1 MILNAKKRPLI
12 AVALLLTSLG
22 ITTSCIDN
30 SYDLNK
36 DIDMTISA
44 GGEHLAIPVGYTE
57 KITLDKIIEIEEGDD
72 LQLVDGEYHLLKG
85 DDIEPST
92 TKVEDVT
99 IDEIK
104 SNIEKINISKDSSTS
119 SPQQRTSNENKYN
132 TDFEKTGK
140 IEVTAKRIDEAVKE
154 IGELEAKDKVAF
166 DIFINIEGEFSI
178 VKVTNL
184 QIELPDFLVFA
195 DTQDTEGIIIDKDNH
210 KLSFNDFILK
220 KNTTEEQGKFHLQL
234 IAYYFAEKAGTGQ
247 GLVVTNK
254 EINETYDVKVSGT
267 AEVTLGTTTPTV
279 SSNDKL
285 YIIPQIM
292 IAEMN
297 VQNVTGVIQPKITPT
312 NTIVKLENLPD
323 FLSDNEVELEI
334 TNPTISFIANNPLET
349 PIILNGE
356 MLGKKADGSMIE
368 GSTVKIGNGSKD
380 GNKIQLNPGNN
391 IIILSRTGKSNQENS
406 STVQNIQVSD
416 INNLIKKIPDEV
428 NVTLNPVV
436 KNDDYYTVELK
447 EDGYTMEGNYDI
459 DIPLNFGS
467 NLKIVYD
474 ETIDNF
480 DLDLEDVD
488 IKKAILSI
496 NAVNTIPLAM
506 EIKNENVSALDANG
520 NVIKDIDV
528 TVEGTITE
536 SKDGKAE
543 VSSTLNINLNE
554 TAEGAISKLDGL
566 KLKVTAVPGQA
577 TDVQL
582 LSTQWLQLTDMKLK
596 IPNGIKV
603 DLN

>member
-72 LQLVDGEYHLLKG
+72 LQLVDGEYHLLKKG
-85 DDIEPST
+85 NIDNATTEIGEVTVTGTTTIIEATPIAEAAT
-92 TKVEDVT
+92 ELTHGQT
-99 IDEIK
+99 IAASIK
-104 SNIEKINISKDSSTS
+104 
-119 SPQQRTSNENKYN
+119 
-132 TDFEKTGK
+132 KTGT
-140 IEVTAKRIDEAVKE
+140 IEVSAHDIDDAIKE
-154 IGELEAKDKVAF
+154 IGVLKASSPTELIINLGITAGENMDF
-166 DIFINIEGEFSI
+166 DNITFTDLKITFPSILDFEPYTGLSNNILDLDGLTINKGEEKNISLQVKGYKFGNETPDGKKIIGNTLNINEEVIVEGKTTVYVETGSSGTISF
-178 VKVTNL
+178 TPT
-184 QIELPDFLVFA
+184 IEL
-195 DTQDTEGIIIDKDNH
+195 Q
-210 KLSFNDFILK
+210 
-220 KNTTEEQGKFHLQL
+220 
-234 IAYYFAEKAGTGQ
+234 
-247 GLVVTNK
+247 
-254 EINETYDVKVSGT
+254 
-267 AEVTLGTTTPTV
+267 
-279 SSNDKL
+279 
-285 YIIPQIM
+285 
-292 IAEMN
+292 EMDI
-297 VQNVTGVIQPKITPT
+297 QSVTGVIQPIIEPT
-312 NTIVKLENLPD
+312 GSTVNLENLPD
-323 FLSDNEVELEI
+323 FLEDDATELDI
-334 TNPTISFIANNPLET
+334 TNPIFTFIAKNPLEA
-349 PIILNGE
+349 PIILNGTMQGE
-356 MLGKKADGSMIE
+356 KNGSIIE
-368 GSTVKIGNGSKD
+368 GSTVILGRNGIDQQDIILEKGDNIIALSRLGTGGPEGSK
-380 GNKIQLNPGNN
+380 N
-391 IIILSRTGKSNQENS
+391 IKVSN
-406 STVQNIQVSD
+406 
-416 INNLIKKIPDEV
+416 INDLIKKIPDV
-428 NVTLNPVV
+428 VKVDLNPLVEYAT
-436 KNDDYYTVELK
+436 YYTVDLTTS
-447 EDGYTMEGNYDI
+447 YAMESNYDI

>member
-72 LQLVDGEYHLLKG
+72 LQVLENGEYHLLKS
-85 DDIEPST
+85 DNIDETNTSVNLVTVNDSENPINLIEVISNANYPSKIDVSASDKESEGKIETEAHEIDNAVIEIGALTANTPTKLTLNFKIET
-92 TKVEDVT
+92 TGNISYSDVT
-99 IDEIK
+99 IENMTIIFPDFIQFKEGQNGLNGQTLTISGEVIPHG
-104 SNIEKINISKDSSTS
+104 SNFTKDLYITKYVFGNKYGEGNKVQEENGDRIIRIENQKITVKTNVIVHEAQGSGSLNIS
-119 SPQQRTSNENKYN
+119 P
-132 TDFEKTGK
+132 
-140 IEVTAKRIDEAVKE
+140 TA
-154 IGELEAKDKVAF
+154 
-166 DIFINIEGEFSI
+166 
-178 VKVTNL
+178 
-184 QIELPDFLVFA
+184 
-195 DTQDTEGIIIDKDNH
+195 
-210 KLSFNDFILK
+210 ILAAMTV
-220 KNTTEEQGKFHLQL
+220 NN
-234 IAYYFAEKAGTGQ
+234 
-247 GLVVTNK
+247 V
-254 EINETYDVKVSGT
+254 
-267 AEVTLGTTTPTV
+267 LGTIKP
-279 SSNDKL
+279 
-285 YIIPQIM
+285 
-292 IAEMN
+292 EMN
-297 VQNVTGVIQPKITPT
+297 VEPT
-312 NTIVKLENLPD
+312 NVELTNLPD
-323 FLSDNEVELEI
+323 FLQDDEVKLDI
-334 TNPTISFIANNPLET
+334 TNPIFSFKANNPLQTNIEMDGVMT
-349 PIILNGE
+349 GYKNGQVTKVVKIGSGNGGNPIILKPSGDNQQTIS
-356 MLGKKADGSMIE
+356 LTRVATAIE
-368 GSTVKIGNGSKD
+368 GATNVVVPNLNDIIETIPDYITVDLEPTVKS
-380 GNKIQLNPGNN
+380 
-391 IIILSRTGKSNQENS
+391 
-406 STVQNIQVSD
+406 
-416 INNLIKKIPDEV
+416 
-428 NVTLNPVV
+428 
-436 KNDDYYTVELK
+436 DDYYNVELGQK
-447 EDGYTMEGNYDI
+447 YILNSSYDI
-459 DIPLNFGS
+459 DVPLNFGS

>member
-72 LQLVDGEYHLLKG
+72 LQVLENGEYHLLKS
-85 DDIEPST
+85 DNIDETNTSVNLVTVNDSENPINLIEVISNANYPSKIDVSVSDKESEGKIETEAHEIDNAVIEIGALTANTPTKLTLNFKIET
-92 TKVEDVT
+92 TGNISYSDVT
-99 IDEIK
+99 IENMTIIFPDFIQFKEGQNGLNGQTLTISGEVIPHG
-104 SNIEKINISKDSSTS
+104 SNFTKDLYITKYVFGNKYGEGNKVQEENGDRIIRIENQKITVKTNVIVHEAQGSGSLNIS
-119 SPQQRTSNENKYN
+119 P
-132 TDFEKTGK
+132 
-140 IEVTAKRIDEAVKE
+140 TA
-154 IGELEAKDKVAF
+154 
-166 DIFINIEGEFSI
+166 
-178 VKVTNL
+178 
-184 QIELPDFLVFA
+184 
-195 DTQDTEGIIIDKDNH
+195 
-210 KLSFNDFILK
+210 ILAAMTV
-220 KNTTEEQGKFHLQL
+220 NN
-234 IAYYFAEKAGTGQ
+234 
-247 GLVVTNK
+247 V
-254 EINETYDVKVSGT
+254 
-267 AEVTLGTTTPTV
+267 LGTIKP
-279 SSNDKL
+279 
-285 YIIPQIM
+285 
-292 IAEMN
+292 EMN
-297 VQNVTGVIQPKITPT
+297 VEPT
-312 NTIVKLENLPD
+312 NVELTNLPD
-323 FLSDNEVELEI
+323 FLQDDEVKLDI
-334 TNPTISFIANNPLET
+334 TNPIFSFKANNPLQTNIEMDGVMT
-349 PIILNGE
+349 GYKNGQVTKVVKIGSGNGGNPIILKPSGDNQQTIS
-356 MLGKKADGSMIE
+356 LTRVATAIE
-368 GSTVKIGNGSKD
+368 GATNVVVPNLNDIIETIPDYITVDLEPTVKS
-380 GNKIQLNPGNN
+380 
-391 IIILSRTGKSNQENS
+391 
-406 STVQNIQVSD
+406 
-416 INNLIKKIPDEV
+416 
-428 NVTLNPVV
+428 
-436 KNDDYYTVELK
+436 DDYYNVELGQK
-447 EDGYTMEGNYDI
+447 YILNSSYDI
-459 DIPLNFGS
+459 DVPLNFGS

-528 TVEGTITE
+528 TVEGTIME

>member
-72 LQLVDGEYHLLKG
+72 LQVLENGEYHLLKS
-85 DDIEPST
+85 DNIDETNTSVNLVTVNDSENPINLIEVISNANYPSKIDVSVSDKESEGKIETEAHEIDNAVIEIGALTANTPTKLTLNFKIET
-92 TKVEDVT
+92 TGNISYSDVT
-99 IDEIK
+99 IENMTIIFPDFIQFKEGQNGLNGQTLTISGEVIPHG
-104 SNIEKINISKDSSTS
+104 SNFTKDLYITKYVFG
-119 SPQQRTSNENKYN
+119 NKYGEGN
-132 TDFEKTGK
+132 KVQEKNGDRIIRIENQK
-140 IEVTAKRIDEAVKE
+140 ITVKTNVTVHKAQG
-154 IGELEAKDKVAF
+154 IGSL
-166 DIFINIEGEFSI
+166 SI
-178 VKVTNL
+178 SPT
-184 QIELPDFLVFA
+184 A
-195 DTQDTEGIIIDKDNH
+195 
-210 KLSFNDFILK
+210 IL
-220 KNTTEEQGKFHLQL
+220 
-234 IAYYFAEKAGTGQ
+234 
-247 GLVVTNK
+247 
-254 EINETYDVKVSGT
+254 
-267 AEVTLGTTTPTV
+267 
-279 SSNDKL
+279 
-285 YIIPQIM
+285 
-292 IAEMN
+292 AEMN
-297 VQNVTGVIQPKITPT
+297 VNNVLGTIKPEMNVEPT
-312 NTIVKLENLPD
+312 DVELTNLPD
-323 FLSDNEVELEI
+323 FLQDDEVKLDI
-334 TNPTISFIANNPLET
+334 TNPIFSFKANNPLQTNIEMDGVMT
-349 PIILNGE
+349 GYKNGQVTKVVKIGSGNGGNPIILKPSGDNQQTIS
-356 MLGKKADGSMIE
+356 LTCVATAIE
-368 GSTVKIGNGSKD
+368 GATNVVVPNLNDIIETIPDYITVDLEPTVKS
-380 GNKIQLNPGNN
+380 
-391 IIILSRTGKSNQENS
+391 
-406 STVQNIQVSD
+406 
-416 INNLIKKIPDEV
+416 
-428 NVTLNPVV
+428 
-436 KNDDYYTVELK
+436 DDYYNVELGQK
-447 EDGYTMEGNYDI
+447 YILNSSYDI
-459 DIPLNFGS
+459 DVPLNFGS